1 MTKCHKRF
9 AARAWAAVAS
19 WPAASGDRLR
29 LGGCR
34 VPFAAVA
41 LEVGIVGLPN
51 AGKTT
56 LFNALTKAGAEITAY
71 ASQTDKSNVGMA
83 TIADDRLERLAELV
97 GAKKV
102 TPAAVR
108 VQDVPGTGPALL
120 GGLRQV
126 DALLAVAD
134 GFSPGSDPESDIET
148 LKLELLV
155 ADTDHVAKRLERQEK
170 VAKSGDP
177 LVRKE
182 VEVLREVLAHLEAGL
197 PLTEWAGE
205 LPEEL
210 DPLTTKP
217 LLAIVNGPA
226 GIDCKLE
233 AELAEMSDEDAAAFR
248 DGPSALDEVVRRLK
262 DALGLITFFTAGEKE
277 TRAWTLRDG
286 QTALEAGGTIHSDI
300 ARGFIRCEVI
310 RWDDLLDA
318 GSHAEASK
326 RGTQR
331 LEGKTYVVQDGDV
344 LNIRFNV

>member
-1 MTKCHKRF
+1 M
-9 AARAWAAVAS
+9 
-19 WPAASGDRLR
+19 
-29 LGGCR
+29 
-34 VPFAAVA
+34 A

-126 DALLAVAD
+126 DALLAVGD
-134 GFSPGSDPESDIET
+134 GFSPSTDPESDIET

-155 ADTDHVAKRLERQEK
+155 ADTDHVAKRLERVDK

-177 LVRKE
+177 SVRKE
-182 VEVLREVLAHLEAGL
+182 AELLREVLAHLEAGM
-197 PLTEWAGE
+197 PLTEWKGE
-205 LPEEL
+205 LPAEL

-217 LLAIVNGPA
+217 LLAIVNGPE

-233 AELAEMSDEDAAAFR
+233 AELAELSDDEAAAFR